1 MGPPSL
7 PLLRLDGESAH
18 VSTPEDLVASAD
30 AMVPSG
36 TVPKVNSPTGGP
48 SHPRIATTELSVIP
62 SEVPS
67 RTASVTTRE
76 PRESRDKE
84 PMPPERPEMP
94 AIEDSIPSERP
105 KPPTSRELELPKPE
119 PPELTEP
126 EPEPPTSRES
136 ELPMPEE
143 LTSRELELTE
153 PEPPELTELEPL
165 PKPPTSRELELTEPE
180 PPELTEPE
188 ELKPLLEQ
196 EPSEPDAHALP
207 TSSVSVPSK
216 LPKLEPLK
224 PDVPTLHA

>member
-67 RTASVTTRE
+67 RTASVTTKE
-76 PRESRDKE
+76 SRESRDKE
-84 PMPPERPEMP
+84 PLPPKGPEMP
-94 AIEDSIPSERP
+94 AIEDSIPSER
-105 KPPTSRELELPKPE
+105 
-119 PPELTEP
+119 
-126 EPEPPTSRES
+126 PEPPTSRES

-165 PKPPTSRELELTEPE
+165 PEPPTSRELE
-180 PPELTEPE
+180 
-188 ELKPLLEQ
+188 
-196 EPSEPDAHALP
+196 
-207 TSSVSVPSK
+207 
-216 LPKLEPLK
+216 
-224 PDVPTLHA
+224 

>member
-67 RTASVTTRE
+67 RTASVTTKE
-76 PRESRDKE
+76 SRESRDKE

-105 KPPTSRELELPKPE
+105 KPPTSRELEL
-119 PPELTEP
+119 TEP
-126 EPEPPTSRES
+126 ES
-136 ELPMPEE
+136 
-143 LTSRELELTE
+143 
-153 PEPPELTELEPL
+153 
-165 PKPPTSRELELTEPE
+165 
-180 PPELTEPE
+180 PELTEPE

-224 PDVPTLHA
+224 PDMPTLHA

>member
-36 TVPKVNSPTGGP
+36 TVPKVNSPSGGP
-48 SHPRIATTELSVIP
+48 SHPRIATTKLSVIP

-67 RTASVTTRE
+67 RTASVTTKE

-84 PMPPERPEMP
+84 PLQPPERPEMP
-94 AIEDSIPSERP
+94 AVEDSIPSKRP
-105 KPPTSRELELPKPE
+105 KPP
-119 PPELTEP
+119 
-126 EPEPPTSRES
+126 
-136 ELPMPEE
+136 
-143 LTSRELELTE
+143 TSRELELTE

-165 PKPPTSRELELTEPE
+165 PEPPTSRELELTEPE

>member
-67 RTASVTTRE
+67 RTASVTTKE

-94 AIEDSIPSERP
+94 AVEDSIPSKR
-105 KPPTSRELELPKPE
+105 
-119 PPELTEP
+119 
-126 EPEPPTSRES
+126 PEPPTSRES

-165 PKPPTSRELELTEPE
+165 PEPPTS
-180 PPELTEPE
+180 
-188 ELKPLLEQ
+188 
-196 EPSEPDAHALP
+196 
-207 TSSVSVPSK
+207 
-216 LPKLEPLK
+216 
-224 PDVPTLHA
+224 

>member
-1 MGPPSL
+1 
-7 PLLRLDGESAH
+7 
-18 VSTPEDLVASAD
+18 
-30 AMVPSG
+30 MVPSG
-36 TVPKVNSPTGGP
+36 TVPKVNSPSGGP

-67 RTASVTTRE
+67 RTASVTTKE

-84 PMPPERPEMP
+84 PLQPPERPEMP
-94 AIEDSIPSERP
+94 AVEDSIPSERP
-105 KPPTSRELELPKPE
+105 KPPTSRESELPMPE
-119 PPELTEP
+119 EL
-126 EPEPPTSRES
+126 TSRES

-165 PKPPTSRELELTEPE
+165 PEPPTSRELELTELE
-180 PPELTEPE
+180 
-188 ELKPLLEQ
+188 PLLEQ

-216 LPKLEPLK
+216 LPKLERLK
-224 PDVPTLHA
+224 PEHSEPDAHALLNRLEPELSKSDAHALLNRLEPEPLPEAEPSEPSVPNAQLTPEK